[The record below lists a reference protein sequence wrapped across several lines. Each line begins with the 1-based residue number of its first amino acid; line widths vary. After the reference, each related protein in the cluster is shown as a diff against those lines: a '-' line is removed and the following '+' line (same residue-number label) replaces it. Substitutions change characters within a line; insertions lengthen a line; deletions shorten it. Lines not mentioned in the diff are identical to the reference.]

1 MNADIHTALQEAAKS
16 VKRYAEYTE
25 WALENIL
32 DQLTTQPFEQWLAAH
47 DDVQSWVG
55 EHVKAACNQL
65 VFQQIFENIKKADEL
80 EHLTRTTQ
88 PDDFD
93 ALGEH
98 WTRFYEQV
106 FTLLSG
112 RGARDRQDTFEQQ
125 LLMRQPSRTRQ
136 AAIQGILRALQTA
149 QHADNDRYAQYR
161 HELEYNHKNTLGKL
175 IESELPLPDD
185 LELAVLEWA
194 GSFSDMQIGNQTFF
208 PALVKIIE
216 ARLERG
222 AEIPAEVIAMLRRTD
237 IASPSYI
244 DSGLAPL
251 LKRVGGRHINHG
263 EPWADAALRDLE
275 HLDQAAVWLEILS
288 HAFSNSSKPSAAW
301 EKTATKLLETI
312 GVDIF
317 ATHVLSWLEQVGAA
331 RTQPLQSPPFARGD
345 VNLLFDPYNTRV
357 ARGLTW
363 FAALLPPTDN
373 AARIMAN
380 LTLTSLKKVAGVG
393 PRDPMLANA
402 GVFALGRMNSLFAVG
417 QLARLKTRV
426 TFKTTLKEIE
436 KALENA
442 ATRQGMT
449 KADLEELSVP
459 SCGLE
464 SVGAADYAF
473 GDVRAELRVQNSDV
487 VLTWFDAK
495 GKVLKNPPTSIK
507 KDFADDLKDLKT
519 NLKDLEQMLS
529 AQSVRLE
536 RFVLSRKSWNYAA
549 WTERYRDHPLVGCV
563 TKRLIWTFTFS
574 GDVQNGI
581 WHDGAIVDSSGQALE
596 INPSATVSLWH
607 PMDSSTERVLDW
619 RRFLETRGIVQPW
632 KQAHRE
638 IYILTAAEEHTDV
651 YSNRFAAHVLKQHQ
665 FAQLAALR
673 GWNNKLR
680 LMVDDSYPPATLEL
694 PQWGLRAEFW
704 VEGAGDDY
712 GTDTT
717 EAGTYLY
724 LTTDQVRFYPT
735 GSSVNYAHAGG
746 GGYEQYVH
754 QDANPALP
762 LRLETIPALVLSEVL
777 RDVDLFVGVTSVGND
792 PAWNDGGPQGRYR
805 EYWQSYSFGELSE
818 NAQSRAALL
827 ETLIP
832 RLKIKDVTSIQ
843 GKFLHVKGSLHEYK
857 IHMGSGNILMLPN
870 DQYLCI
876 VPGQGAANS
885 SSDVQLPFEGDRTLA
900 VILSKA
906 FMLADDKNIKDVTIT
921 QQIKG

>member
-1 MNADIHTALQEAAKS
+1 MDSQHTD
-16 VKRYAEYTE
+16 YARK
-25 WALENIL
+25 NIITHL
-32 DQLTTQPFEQWLAAH
+32 CTQPLEALLAAR
-47 DDVQSWVG
+47 DEILAWA
-55 EHVKAACNQL
+55 VKQVKEVWRQNTFGQVL
-65 VFQQIFENIKKADEL
+65 ESLQQVDEL
-80 EHLTRTTQ
+80 ERAALSTQ
-88 PDDFD
+88 PDNFD
-93 ALGEH
+93 ALGDH
-98 WTRFYEQV
+98 WFQVYNQV
-106 FTLLSG
+106 FTLIG
-112 RGARDRQDTFEQQ
+112 MRGGFENNKTSFEQQ
-125 LLMRQPSRTRQ
+125 LLMRQPNRTRQ
-136 AAIQGILRALQTA
+136 AAIQGILRGLTVSR
-149 QHADNDRYAQYR
+149 DNGVDRYAQQNY
-161 HELEYNHKNTLGKL
+161 EIEYSHKNTLGNL
-175 IESELPLPDD
+175 IEAESPLPEFV
-185 LELAVLEWA
+185 ELAVLEWA
-194 GSFSDMQIGNQTFF
+194 GSFSDMQIGNQAFF
-208 PALVKIIE
+208 PALVKIIK
-216 ARLERG
+216 ARLECG
-222 AEIPAEVIAMLRRTD
+222 AEIPAKVTGMLRRTD
-237 IASPSYI
+237 IASSSYSA
-244 DSGLAPL
+244 SGLLPL
-251 LKRVGGRHINHG
+251 LERIGGLPVNQG
-263 EPWADAALRDLE
+263 EAWADMALRDLE
-275 HLDQAAVWLEILS
+275 QSQQREQWLEVFK
-288 HAFSNSSKPSAAW
+288 HAFSKASKPSAAW
-301 EKTATKLLETI
+301 EKTATKLLGII
-312 GVDIF
+312 GTELF
-317 ATHVLSWLEQVGAA
+317 ATYVLNWLEKVGAP
-331 RTQPLQSPPFARGD
+331 RSQPLQSPPFARGD

-363 FAALLPPTDN
+363 FAALLPASDH

-436 KALENA
+436 KALDNA

-449 KADLEELSVP
+449 KADLEELSIP
-459 SCGLE
+459 TFGLE
-464 SVGAADYAF
+464 TVGAADYEF
-473 GDVRAELRVQNSDV
+473 GETRAELRVVNSDA

-495 GKVLKNPPTSIK
+495 GKVLKNPPASIK
-507 KDFADDLKDLKT
+507 KDFADDLKELKT

-536 RFVLSRKSWNYAA
+536 RFVLSRKIWAFND
-549 WTERYRDHPLVGCV
+549 WTERYLEHPLVGCV
-563 TKRLIWTFTFS
+563 TRRLIWTFTFS

-581 WHDGAIVDSSGQALE
+581 WSNGQIVDSSGQAIT

-607 PMDSSTERVLDW
+607 PMDSSMERVLDW
-619 RRFLETRGIVQPW
+619 RNFLETRGIVQPW

-638 IYILTAAEEHTDV
+638 IYILTAAEERTDV

-665 FAQLAALR
+665 FNQLAALR

-724 LTTDQVRFYPT
+724 LTTDQVRFYPLNAAQ
-735 GSSVNYAHAGG
+735 NYAHASGG
-746 GGYEQYVH
+746 SYEQWVN
-754 QDANPALP
+754 QDGNPAAP

-805 EYWQSYSFGELSE
+805 EYWQSYSFGDLSD
-818 NAQSRAALL
+818 NALNRKALL

-832 RLKIKDVTSIQ
+832 RLKIKDVTSIH
-843 GKFLHVKGSLHEYK
+843 GKFLHVKGSLREYK

-876 VPGQGAANS
+876 VPGQGVANA

-906 FMLADDKNIKDVTIT
+906 FMLADDKGIKDVTIT
-921 QQIKG
+921 RQIER

>member
-1 MNADIHTALQEAAKS
+1 MNVDIQTALQTAVKS
-16 VKRYAEYTE
+16 VKKFAEYSE
-25 WALENIL
+25 WVRENVL
-32 DQLTTQPFEQWLAAH
+32 DQLTTQPFEQWLAAD
-47 DDVQSWVG
+47 DDVQSWVN
-55 EHVKAACNQL
+55 EHVKEAWKQL
-65 VFQQIFENIKKADEL
+65 VFQKLLENIKKASDL
-80 EHLTRTTQ
+80 EHLTLITQ

-112 RGARDRQDTFEQQ
+112 RGALDRPDTFEQQ
-125 LLMRQPSRTRQ
+125 WLMRQPSRTRQ
-136 AAIQGILRALQTA
+136 AAIQSILRALRTA

-161 HELEYNHKNTLGKL
+161 YELEYNHKNTLGKL
-175 IESELPLPDD
+175 IESELPLPEN

-194 GSFSDMQIGNQTFF
+194 GSFSEMQIGNQTFF

-222 AEIPAEVIAMLRRTD
+222 PEIPAEVIAMLRRTD
-237 IASPSYI
+237 IASSGYSA
-244 DSGLAPL
+244 SGLAPL
-251 LKRVGGRHINHG
+251 LKRVGGRHINRG

-275 HLDQAAVWLEILS
+275 HLDQSAAWLEILS

-301 EKTATKLLETI
+301 EKTATKLLGAV
-312 GVDIF
+312 GVDTF
-317 ATHVLSWLEQVGAA
+317 ATHVLSWLERVGAA
-331 RTQPLQSPPFARGD
+331 RTQPLQPAPFARGD
-345 VNLLFDPYNTRV
+345 VNLLFDPYNTRI

-449 KADLEELSVP
+449 KADLEELSIP
-459 SCGLE
+459 TLGLE
-464 SVGAADYAF
+464 TVGAADFQF
-473 GDVRAELRVQNSDV
+473 GEVSAELRVKNSDV
-487 VLTWFDAK
+487 ELTWLDAN
-495 GKVLKNPPTSIK
+495 GKTLKNPPASVK
-507 KDFADDLKDLKT
+507 KDFADDLKELKT
-519 NLKDLEQMLS
+519 NLKDLEQMLA

-536 RFVLSRKSWNYAA
+536 RFVLSRKSWLFAD
-549 WTERYRDHPLVGCV
+549 WQERYLEHPLVGCV
-563 TKRLIWTFTFS
+563 TRRLIWTFTHS

-581 WHDGAIVDSSGQALE
+581 WTDAGIVNSSGQALE
-596 INPSATVSLWH
+596 INPAATVTLWH
-607 PMDSSTERVLDW
+607 PLDSSMERVLDW
-619 RRFLETRGIVQPW
+619 RAFLEQRRIVQPW

-638 IYILTAAEEHTDV
+638 IYILTTAEERTEV
-651 YSNRFAAHVLKQHQ
+651 YSNRFAAHILKQHQ
-665 FAQLAALR
+665 FNQLAALR

-694 PQWGLRAEFW
+694 PQWNLRAEFW
-704 VEGAGDDY
+704 VEGAGDEY
-712 GTDTT
+712 GVDTT

-735 GSSVNYAHAGG
+735 GSSINYAHAGG

-805 EYWQSYSFGELSE
+805 DYWQSYSFGELSE
-818 NAQSRAALL
+818 NAVSRKALL

-832 RLKIKDVTSIQ
+832 RLKIKDVTSIH
-843 GKFLHVKGSLHEYK
+843 GKFLHVKGSLREYK

-876 VPGQGAANS
+876 VPGQGTANP

-906 FMLADDKNIKDVTIT
+906 FMLADDQNIKDVTIT
-921 QQIKG
+921 RQING